1 MPRPPTERPLS
12 ESMTHVLRLQRQLD
26 LSEKLTP
33 TRKKRVKEALATV
46 MEVLQAADQGK
57 R

>member
-26 LSEKLTP
+26 LAKRLSP
-33 TRKKRVKEALATV
+33 ARKKRVKEALAIV
-46 MEVLQAADQGK
+46 MDELQAADQG
-57 R
+57 RR